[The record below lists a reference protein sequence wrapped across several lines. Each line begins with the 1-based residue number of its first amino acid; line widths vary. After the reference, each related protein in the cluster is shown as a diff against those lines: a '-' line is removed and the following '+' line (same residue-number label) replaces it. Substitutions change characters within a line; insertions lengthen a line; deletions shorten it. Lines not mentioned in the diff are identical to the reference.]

1 MNKNIDYEKYKQ
13 YREMAKNFLDAVQ
26 LLEQAINMLDD
37 CHVNFWEMIEEDEP
51 EWLNSWM

>member
-1 MNKNIDYEKYKQ
+1 
-13 YREMAKNFLDAVQ
+13 MAKNFLDAVQ
-26 LLEQAINMLDD
+26 LLEQAIDMLDD